1 MTALSREALLD
12 KWNKQIP
19 VLDHGFIRLVDV
31 MGSPTA
37 DLAVLEAARTS
48 TAAESKG
55 AEADRNLIRYL
66 MRNKHATPFEAC
78 NIKLHV
84 KLPIFVERQWVR
96 HRASWLNEMSAR
108 YQPLPAEYYV
118 PDASRVQL
126 QSTDNRQGSG
136 DAASDLVVSTYLDTM
151 AADQKQGHRHYQA
164 HLEDGIS
171 REIARIHLPLG
182 TYTEKIWGTSLR
194 MLLHFLGLRK
204 HPHAQ
209 WEIRQYADVIWQI
222 VEDWAPL
229 TAEAFEDYTLGSHTF
244 SRQEMDAL
252 RDILEAIP
260 GGPVKPVVRKA
271 LASQFNLGSVR
282 ERKAFWSALG
292 LL

>member
-1 MTALSREALLD
+1 
-12 KWNKQIP
+12 
-19 VLDHGFIRLVDV
+19 VFFFCF
-31 MGSPTA
+31 
-37 DLAVLEAARTS
+37 LAVLEAARTS

-55 AEADRNLIRYL
+55 YDSDRNLLRYL
-66 MRNKHATPFEAC
+66 MRHRHSTPFEAC

-108 YQPLPAEYYV
+108 YQPLPSEYYV
-118 PDASRVQL
+118 PELDRVQL

-136 DAASDLVVSTYLDTM
+136 DALDPGVAGMYLQILGD
-151 AADQKQGHRHYQA
+151 DQHDAHSVYQQ
-164 HLEDGIS
+164 HLGNGVS
-171 REIARIHLPLG
+171 REIARIGLPLG

-204 HPHAQ
+204 HEHAQ
-209 WEIRQYADVIWQI
+209 WEIRQFADIIWQI

-229 TAEAFEDYTLGSHTF
+229 TAEAFDDYTLGAHTF
-244 SRQEMDAL
+244 SRQEMACLLEVL
-252 RDILEAIP
+252 RDSD
-260 GGPVKPVVRKA
+260 GGLPTKIGRKA
-271 LASQFNLGSVR
+271 MADKYDIGSQR
-282 ERKAFWSALG
+282 ERKAFWQALE